1 VRQSSLH
8 KGFFAI
14 RTTER
19 FWAGWAIKVAPS
31 DVLLVEEIK
40 GYLGPGV
47 WLDDRQARLRFA
59 GRVLLA
65 QAILIVL
72 SLLGARLVNLIE
84 RAFH

>member
-1 VRQSSLH
+1 MASRETVLPPQGILRDQDHGAVL
-8 KGFFAI
+8 
-14 RTTER
+14 
-19 FWAGWAIKVAPS
+19 APS

-72 SLLGARLVNLIE
+72 SLLGGRLVNLIE